1 MVCGN
6 QRVEARQKQGVFGVF
21 VQKSHRITSTLSK
34 SNNQLRLKKGRPG
47 KCRWHLILLTPHE
60 TKCRVGAFATQRFL
74 RVEDTLHFKYLIVA
88 CLQHAN
94 NSDAH

>member
-21 VQKSHRITSTLSK
+21 VQKSHHITSTLSK
-34 SNNQLRLKKGRPG
+34 YNDRIGLRKGRPG
-47 KCRWHLILLTPHE
+47 KCRRHLILLTPHE

-74 RVEDTLHFKYLIVA
+74 RVEDTLHFKYIIVA